1 MTGFL
6 MRRETSGY
14 KETDVEARAHVTGH
28 VKQGFGDEA
37 KGQGPPMIG
46 GHSQNQE
53 KVRVDSSLQP
63 SEGAWPANILILG
76 F

>member
-14 KETDVEARAHVTGH
+14 KETDVEARGH
-28 VKQGFGDEA
+28 WQQKQGFGDEA

-46 GHSQNQE
+46 AHSQNQQ
-53 KVRVDSSLQP
+53 KLRVDSSLQP